1 MIIVTATGNLGRDPE
16 RKSDNAP
23 VKFSIASS
31 RKVKGEEHTVWLN
44 VSVWGKLGEVC
55 LAHLKKGGK
64 VAVSGRLV
72 SDQYEKDGVKRTS
85 WELHA
90 NDVEFLGS
98 RPSASDEESSSSSD
112 PTPVPQPADK
122 PTDDIPF

>member
-16 RKSDNAP
+16 RKSDSAP

-31 RKVKGEEHTVWLN
+31 RKVKGEEHTDWLQ

-55 LAHLKKGGK
+55 LAHLRKGGK

-90 NDVEFLGS
+90 NDVEFLGGGK
-98 RPSASDEESSSSSD
+98 RDDAEGDSSSE
-112 PTPVPQPADK
+112 PTPVPEPGPK